1 MDTTAQTGTPLM
13 LTEKQLLKAPKKNY
27 MNAEQLAFFRD
38 RLLHLRE
45 DLMERLD
52 QARAEL
58 SEEHREGD
66 DLDRAAIEETIN
78 LKVRALNRD
87 SKLLP
92 KIEEALRR
100 IEDGSYGYCEAT
112 GQQIGLERLLLRPT
126 ATYSAEEKNRQE
138 EIEQAYRQ

>member
-1 MDTTAQTGTPLM
+1 M